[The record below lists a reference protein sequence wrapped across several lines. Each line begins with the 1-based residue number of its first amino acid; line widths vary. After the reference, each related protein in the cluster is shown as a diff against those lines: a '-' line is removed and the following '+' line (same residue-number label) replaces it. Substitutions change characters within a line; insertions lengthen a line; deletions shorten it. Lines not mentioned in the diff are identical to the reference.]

1 MKFLP
6 VVAMLLALVVVMG
19 GLGREGFAATGR
31 MILTIA
37 ALLVFFVLFYLV
49 VARAL

>member
-1 MKFLP
+1 MKFVP
-6 VVAMLLALVVVMG
+6 VVAMLLALVVVMA

-37 ALLVFFVLFYLV
+37 ASILFFVLFYLV
-49 VARAL
+49 VARAI